1 MTCRPLSMLAAN
13 ALACGIAR
21 MRSFVRAA
29 CAAAACET
37 STGRQV
43 LRFGYTMASSSH
55 AGSQMASSSW
65 PVRLLCMVHIGM
77 FLLPVC
83 KNLQPLFFLT
93 MRFLFCISVSFSK
106 LV

>member
-65 PVRLLCMVHIGM
+65 PVRLLCMVHIGSSQTSWW
-77 FLLPVC
+77 LI
-83 KNLQPLFFLT
+83 
-93 MRFLFCISVSFSK
+93 RFGGSCIFVVQDSDD
-106 LV
+106 